1 MKLLNFNVVVVLLLF
16 LFSGLNQTSFGQ
28 TQDEIEQMLQKGSK
42 EAKTEKEE
50 NKTKVEKKAEK
61 EAAKLEAEAKKAEK
75 EQAKLEAE
83 AKKAAEKE
91 KAKAEATAKKTE
103 EKIDVATENTS
114 NEVIEATESLPKD
127 APEER
132 KSVIRNVNT
141 AKDETPKAE
150 ETSKPSSQQRER
162 IGSIQKPLRTWS
174 VGFGGNLVHP
184 LTDIRY
190 MDFFGAIDPINEN
203 QWGGQLRVTKMFD
216 GAFGLMFNAQYNR
229 VQGAFDSLVVNRSER
244 DYLEQAGI
252 DRGVYFRNNVI
263 QGSIN
268 IYWNISNTL
277 FNLNKR
283 NRASNSGK
291 PIRERKFSLY
301 TYTGVGMSIFDP
313 HVMYIDDNAPATFDG
328 IELRTDRT
336 SSVYIP
342 FAIGTKFKLSKVV
355 DFNVEYGVT
364 FMLNDRLDGF
374 EFNHPSRRKNDA
386 FSAISMGFDFKLGGK
401 KTDKEHIQWKNPI
414 EPVYEELAKIERMER
429 TLKKLTTDTDG
440 DGVSDYFDKDNETPK
455 GVAVDGSG
463 RPLDVDGDGIPDY
476 MDLDPF
482 TDPGAIVDEYG
493 KAIDSD
499 GDGVPDHRDL
509 EPNTPEGALVNFQG
523 ISIDVSSGDTRG
535 LFFPPIY
542 FDTDQSAIKRAYEAD
557 LFLIA
562 RNMLRMEGV
571 NFILEGHCD
580 ERGPK
585 EYNIALGERRA
596 QAVKKHLVENY
607 KIDASRI
614 EVVSKGNTRL
624 DSPRFHINRRVDV
637 LIKD

>member
-1 MKLLNFNVVVVLLLF
+1 MKQFNFNVVAIMLLI
-16 LFSGLNQTSFGQ
+16 LFSGLNQTSFSQ
-28 TQDEIEQMLQKGSK
+28 TQEEIEQMLQQGGKDA
-42 EAKTEKEE
+42 ETEKEDK
-50 NKTKVEKKAEK
+50 KTKADKKAEN
-61 EAAKLEAEAKKAEK
+61 

-91 KAKAEATAKKTE
+91 EAKVESASKKSE
-103 EKIDVATENTS
+103 EKIDAAVENTKD
-114 NEVIEATESLPKD
+114 EVIQTTESMPKD
-127 APEER
+127 APEE
-132 KSVIRNVNT
+132 KKGVVRNVKT
-141 AKDETPKAE
+141 ASDETPKE
-150 ETSKPSSQQRER
+150 KENSNPSTQQRQR
-162 IGSIQKPLRTWS
+162 TSSFQKPLKTWS
-174 VGFGGNLVHP
+174 IGVGGNLVHP

-268 IYWNISNTL
+268 VYWNISNTL
-277 FNLNKR
+277 FNMNKR
-283 NRASNSGK
+283 NKSVNTGK
-291 PIRERKFSLY
+291 PIKERKFSLY
-301 TYTGVGMSIFDP
+301 TYTGVGMSVFDP
-313 HVMYIDDNAPATFDG
+313 HVMYIDNNAPATFDG
-328 IELRTDRT
+328 IELQTDRT
-336 SSVYIP
+336 SSVFIP

-364 FMLNDRLDGF
+364 FMLNDRLDGL

-414 EPVYEELAKIERMER
+414 EPVYEELAKLDKMER
-429 TLKKLTTDTDG
+429 TLKKLTTDSDE

-463 RPLDVDGDGIPDY
+463 KPIDVDGDGVPDY

-482 TDPGAIVDEYG
+482 TDPGASVDEFG
-493 KAIDSD
+493 KALDSD

-509 EPNTPEGALVNFQG
+509 EPNTPEGTLVNFQG
-523 ISIDVSSGDTRG
+523 VSIEASSGDTRG

-542 FDTDQSAIKRAYEAD
+542 FDTDKSNIKRAYEAD

-562 RNMLRMEGV
+562 RNMLRMEDV

-580 ERGPK
+580 ERGSD
-585 EYNIALGERRA
+585 EYNKELGERRA

-607 KIDASRI
+607 KIDANRI
-614 EVVSKGNTRL
+614 EVVSKGNSQL

-637 LIKD
+637 LLKD